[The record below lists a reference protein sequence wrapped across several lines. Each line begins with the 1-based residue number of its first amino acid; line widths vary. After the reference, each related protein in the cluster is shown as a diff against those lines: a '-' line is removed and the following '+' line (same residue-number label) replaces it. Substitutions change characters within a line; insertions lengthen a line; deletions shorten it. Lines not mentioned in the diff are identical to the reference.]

1 MAGDNR
7 ARGADS
13 DAVTAREIVPVSTIA
28 PSIVLLPLTRI
39 SVEAVMRPALL
50 ILPLK
55 VGIVIPEPTV
65 MPPEIEPKLVMPPV
79 KVEIVM

>member
-1 MAGDNR
+1 MRDCSQMA
-7 ARGADS
+7 
-13 DAVTAREIVPVSTIA
+13 PVSTIA

-39 SVEAVMRPALL
+39 SVDAVMRPALL
-50 ILPLK
+50 ILQLK

-79 KVEIVM
+79 KSRL